1 MSDDLIEE
9 WYDKHYDSDISYFP
23 ENVYACQS
31 FSTRENNEEEKDNI

>member
-9 WYDKHYDSDISYFP
+9 WHNKHYNSDISYFP

-31 FSTRENNEEEKDNI
+31 FSLREDNEEEKDNT

>member
-9 WYDKHYDSDISYFP
+9 WYDKYYDLDISYFP

-31 FSTRENNEEEKDNI
+31 SPIKEDDEENT

>member
-9 WYDKHYDSDISYFP
+9 WYDKHYNSDISYFP

-31 FSTRENNEEEKDNI
+31 FSMKEDSEEEKDNT